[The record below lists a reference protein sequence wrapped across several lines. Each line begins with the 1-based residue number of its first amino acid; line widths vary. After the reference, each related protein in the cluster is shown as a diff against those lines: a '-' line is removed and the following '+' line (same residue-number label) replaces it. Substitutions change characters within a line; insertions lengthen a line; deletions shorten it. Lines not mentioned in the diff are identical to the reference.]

1 MRLESKHT
9 EREREMTDL
18 ALQRDGAG
26 ASVNVRDEDQGSL
39 PVTVVR
45 TTTTTTSSAT
55 ATSSAAAA
63 AAVAGAEPLAPT
75 YERYIV
81 RRLVAGVGVVVGIC
95 GAVAFAT
102 NFHHRWQVCP
112 LCVCECVCASV

>member
-1 MRLESKHT
+1 MRLESKH
-9 EREREMTDL
+9 REREMTDL

-112 LCVCECVCASV
+112 LCVCECVSV